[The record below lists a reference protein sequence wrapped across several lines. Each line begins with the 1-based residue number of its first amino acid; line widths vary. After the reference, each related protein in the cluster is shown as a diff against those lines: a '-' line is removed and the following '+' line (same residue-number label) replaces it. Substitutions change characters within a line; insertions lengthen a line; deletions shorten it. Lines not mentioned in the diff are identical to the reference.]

1 MAAAAAAMPPPQP
14 PARPPTLEWVP
25 IPADVPWVAAVMA
38 PPAAP
43 SAVFAPT
50 AAVAAAVAP
59 TEWVRLGTDGGSGA
73 RCEGVREIFLELVT
87 QVDGSRVATHA
98 ATFYNGQ
105 WFEARW

>member
-1 MAAAAAAMPPPQP
+1 MA
-14 PARPPTLEWVP
+14 ARPPSVEWTP
-25 IPADVPWVAAVMA
+25 IPADVPWVAALMA

-43 SAVFAPT
+43 T
-50 AAVAAAVAP
+50 AAAAAAAAP
-59 TEWVRLGTDGGSGA
+59 TEWIRLGTDGGSGA